1 MICLGC
7 RKWSS
12 LTVCPECVSRT
23 RIGGTQRLDP
33 GLVVRSAFA
42 HDGTPR
48 NLVHRL
54 KYEGLLPA
62 AHWLAG
68 RMEPLLDGVP
78 GALVPVPRTGTRRL
92 RFGVDAA
99 LALALSL
106 SRRTGLPV
114 HRLLRAPPGARGHTG
129 RNSAGRSAPIFFS
142 RPANVPIILVDDVI
156 TTGSTLQAAAMR
168 LNGMAVGAVTATR
181 TLKVTSLS
189 GEETSGPFRRP

>member
-1 MICLGC
+1 M
-7 RKWSS
+7 
-12 LTVCPECVSRT
+12 
-23 RIGGTQRLDP
+23 DP
-33 GLVVRSAFA
+33 DLVVRSAFT

-62 AHWLAG
+62 AQWLAG
-68 RMEPLLDGVP
+68 RMEPLLDDVP
-78 GALVPVPRTGTRRL
+78 GALVPVPRTGARRL

-106 SRRTGLPV
+106 SRSTGRPV
-114 HRLLRAPPGARGHTG
+114 RRLLRAPPRARGHTG
-129 RNSAGRSAPIFFS
+129 RNNADRGAPIFFS
-142 RPANVPIILVDDVI
+142 KPANVPMILVDDVI

-181 TLKVTSLS
+181 TLKVTSLPS
-189 GEETSGPFRRP
+189 EETSGPFWRP